1 MSLPQEIRQLWESFE
16 GRGVLG
22 QKVDRAAGIVPVTAI
37 RLNLYTITVGEI
49 LLTCLYGV
57 CTIAETGGANAV
69 VFDATPT
76 VGGALS
82 PMDNGAGDI
91 NGSVVGDMMG
101 PQGNIALP
109 AVGAGTTG
117 AIPTMWMP
125 WICKVGNI
133 GITMAAATADSS
145 WRWVLYY
152 IPLTEGALVV
162 ATP

>member
-1 MSLPQEIRQLWESFE
+1 MSLVQEIRRLWESLE

-22 QKVDRAAGIVPVTAI
+22 QPVVRAAGAVPVTAI
-37 RLNLYTITVGEI
+37 RQDLFTITVGEI

-57 CTIAETGGANAV
+57 CTVPETGGANAV
-69 VFDATPT
+69 EFDATPT

-101 PQGNIALP
+101 PQGDIALP

-117 AIPTMWMP
+117 AIPTMWRP
-125 WICKVGNI
+125 WICKVGSI
-133 GITMAAATADSS
+133 GVTMAAATADSS
-145 WRWVLYY
+145 WRWVACY
-152 IPLTEGALVV
+152 IPLTEGALLA
-162 ATP
+162 AT